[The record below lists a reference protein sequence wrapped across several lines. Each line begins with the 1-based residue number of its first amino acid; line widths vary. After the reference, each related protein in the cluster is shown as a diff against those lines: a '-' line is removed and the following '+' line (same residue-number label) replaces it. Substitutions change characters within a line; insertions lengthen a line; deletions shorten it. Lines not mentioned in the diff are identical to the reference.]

1 MKTIKGIFIAITIF
15 YSVSAAVLGYREIWP
30 RTERLASNATVISAD
45 DLHDGCTKGDVF
57 NVSGVVSETHY
68 SVTGDPIAE
77 MKTKDSE
84 FTVRLGFPEDEGI
97 YVGAH
102 VVVQGT
108 CYSSAPGLFTYL
120 RDSKLVRR

>member
-15 YSVSAAVLGYREIWP
+15 FSLGAAVRGYREIWP

-45 DLHDGCTKGDVF
+45 DLHDGCTTGDVF
-57 NVSGVVSETHY
+57 NVSGVVSERHY
-68 SVTGDPIAE
+68 SGADPIAE
-77 MKTKDSE
+77 MKTKGSE
-84 FTVRLGFPEDEGI
+84 FTVRFGFPEDEGGI